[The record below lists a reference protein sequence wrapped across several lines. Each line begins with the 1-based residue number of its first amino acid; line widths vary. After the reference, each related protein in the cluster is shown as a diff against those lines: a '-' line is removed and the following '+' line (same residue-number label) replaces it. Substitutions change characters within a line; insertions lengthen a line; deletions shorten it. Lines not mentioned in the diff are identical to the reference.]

1 MNPCTDPA
9 EQRAGSA
16 EFQSPGDIWLLIQG
30 RLRSFHKKGGK
41 KKPQSTDVRTKR
53 GRFGNDIL
61 QFTTEN
67 RTEQAGQG
75 CAQCAAVG
83 QRGAGRNSS
92 AQL

>member
-1 MNPCTDPA
+1 MLNS
-9 EQRAGSA
+9 RAQEISGY
-16 EFQSPGDIWLLIQG
+16 
-30 RLRSFHKKGGK
+30 SFKAVCEAFIKKGEK

-75 CAQCAAVG
+75 CAQCAAAG